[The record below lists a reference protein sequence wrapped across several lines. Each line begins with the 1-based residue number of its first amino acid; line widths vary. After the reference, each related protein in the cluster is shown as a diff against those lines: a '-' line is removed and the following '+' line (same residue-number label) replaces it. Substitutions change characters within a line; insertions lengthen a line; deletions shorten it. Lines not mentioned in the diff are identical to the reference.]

1 MAGETGSRTFFIKT
15 WGCQMN
21 VLDGEKMA
29 GILGNMGMKPVPRVE
44 DADVVLF
51 NTCSVREGPENKVFT
66 ELGKIRMLK
75 KKKRLIV
82 GLVGCVAQQ
91 EKKAVF
97 RRAPFVDLVMGPR
110 AVNRLPEL
118 IAQAERQRAI
128 DTGFHDDSIV
138 FPYESIARS
147 NSVKAFVTVMQ
158 GCNKRCAYCIVP
170 FTRGREVHRPLNS
183 ILEEVA
189 GTVERGYTEIELLG
203 QNVNCWKSEG
213 KNFVDLLDAVSSIDG
228 VRRLRFTTSH
238 PGHFPIEAA
247 DLMAERENICSY
259 LHLPVQSGSDRILK
273 AMRRGYTRQRYLD
286 LVGEIRRRVP
296 DIALSTDFIVGFP
309 GETEEDFLDTLTVV
323 REAEYDTIFSFRYSA
338 RPGTVASKLDP
349 VPREVAMERHQR
361 LLDLQTEIQERRF
374 QAFVGREVEVLVE
387 GESRKGGQYTGRD
400 PSNKVVNFISPSPL
414 EVNSYIRVGITRSAH
429 NSLVGKVASR
439 PSAE

>member
-1 MAGETGSRTFFIKT
+1 MMTGEIRRRTFFIKT

-29 GILGNMGMKPVPRVE
+29 GVLGDMGMKPVPRME

-66 ELGKIRMLK
+66 ELGKLR
-75 KKKRLIV
+75 RLNGRRRLV

-91 EKKAVF
+91 EKERIF

-128 DTGFHDDSIV
+128 DTGFHEDSLV

-170 FTRGREVHRPLNS
+170 YTRGREAYRPLDS
-183 ILEEVA
+183 ILEEVS

-203 QNVNCWKSEG
+203 QNVNCWKSEE

-238 PGHFPIEAA
+238 PGHFPIQAA
-247 DLMAERENICSY
+247 DLMAERDNICPY
-259 LHLPVQSGSDRILK
+259 LHLPVQAGSDKILK
-273 AMRRGYTRQRYLD
+273 AMRRGYTRRRYLD
-286 LVGEIRRRVP
+286 LVGEIRRRIP
-296 DIALSTDFIVGFP
+296 EIALSTDFIVGFP
-309 GETEEDFLDTLTVV
+309 GETEEDFQDTLEVV
-323 REAEYDTIFSFRYSA
+323 REAEYDTIFSFRYSP
-338 RPGTVASKLDP
+338 RPGTAAEKLEP
-349 VPREVAMERHQR
+349 VPRSVAMERHQR
-361 LLDLQTEIQERRF
+361 LLDLQAVIQERRF
-374 QAFVGREVEVLVE
+374 RAFVGREVEVLVE
-387 GESRKGGQYTGRD
+387 GESKKGGQYSGRD
-400 PSNKVVNFISPSPL
+400 PSNKIVNFTCTRPV
-414 EVNSYIRVGITRSAH
+414 EVNSVVRVRVTRSAH
-429 NSLVGKVASR
+429 NSLVGEAVGR
-439 PSAE
+439 RE